1 MAEIKFEDLDVV
13 LVRSE
18 ETTELGPG
26 GELVRFVIYRYTLSG
41 YGPFEIKLPLTE
53 DTEEN
58 IKNAIIERAKK
69 LELFKK
75 K

>member
-1 MAEIKFEDLDVV
+1 MQEIKFEDLDVV

-26 GELVRFVIYRYTLSG
+26 GELIRFAVYRYTLQG
-41 YGPFEIKLPLTE
+41 FGPFEIKLSLLD

-69 LELFKK
+69 LKLFKK